1 MLSITPPR
9 ESDYCFYSRLVWS
22 ARRVMPYPC
31 LPKFPL
37 QMDSKVP
44 IETFE
49 KVLELAT
56 KGVKAIATFMREVSS
71 SRFAFLVYLCF
82 SWRR

>member
-1 MLSITPPR
+1 
-9 ESDYCFYSRLVWS
+9 
-22 ARRVMPYPC
+22 MPYPC

-49 KVLELAT
+49 KVLELAIE
-56 KGVKAIATFMREVSS
+56 GAKAIATFMLEVSS
-71 SRFAFLVYLCF
+71 SRFAFLVYIGL